1 MPQSPNKGY
10 ELQVTGT
17 NTNTWGDVLN
27 DDTISVIDENLGG
40 TVTKTLSNV
49 QVDLNATES
58 QALRLV
64 LNGTLT
70 GNVLVT
76 TLAVGM
82 VIVDNQCTGGF
93 SVTFQK
99 NGVGTPVALPNGTT
113 NMVTMGASGDPKIV
127 GEVPA
132 SGPLAISEGGTGEI
146 TAAAAFSALKQTAD
160 ETNTGVVDLATDAE
174 IRAATTGAH
183 AIMASDLES
192 AAALV
197 TITDGATITPDWDAF
212 INGQI
217 TLAGNRTLNVPTNLQ
232 TGTWRTIWI
241 QGNDGTDRT
250 ITLGAGYLGPNVAV
264 WNALTFN
271 SSTKRY
277 IMSIFA
283 LNSSN
288 AVILG
293 APLGPF

>member
-1 MPQSPNKGY
+1 MTAITIPNTF
-10 ELQVTGT
+10 LPST
-17 NTNTWGDVLN
+17 
-27 DDTISVIDENLGG
+27 TISSTAMNQNFSTVATGIQASLALDG
-40 TVTKTLSNV
+40 TDTMTGQLRGLAGTAGAPGYSFG
-49 QVDLNATES
+49 VDLDVGMFRKAANELGFAT
-58 QALRLV
+58 A
-64 LNGTLT
+64 GTL
-70 GNVLVT
+70 GFHVDASQKLWAAGAVDVAGALSVVGGVT
-76 TLAVGM
+76 LNT
-82 VIVDNQCTGGF
+82 
-93 SVTFQK
+93 
-99 NGVGTPVALPNGTT
+99 ALPI
-113 NMVTMGASGDPKIV
+113 AS
-127 GEVPA
+127 
-132 SGPLAISEGGTGEI
+132 GGTGA
-146 TAAAAFSALKQTAD
+146 TSASAAFSALKQTAD

-232 TGTWRTIWI
+232 AGTWRTIWI